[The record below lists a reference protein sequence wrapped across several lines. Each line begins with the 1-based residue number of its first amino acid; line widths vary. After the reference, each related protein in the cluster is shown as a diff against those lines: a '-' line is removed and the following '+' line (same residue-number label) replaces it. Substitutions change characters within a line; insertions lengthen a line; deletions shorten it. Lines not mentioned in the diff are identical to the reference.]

1 MRLLQHRG
9 HERYTGEPV
18 THLQHALQAA
28 TLAERAGASD
38 ALVAAALL
46 HDIGHLW
53 HGAPGMPSAD
63 GVDDRHELLAAE
75 VLSRWFGDD
84 VVQPVALHVAAKRRL
99 CLNPA
104 YLKVLTADS
113 LRSLALQGGPM
124 SEFESQAFDAL
135 PFAQD
140 ALRLRH
146 WDEAAKRPGFDTEP
160 LAHFWPRVQASLRL
174 RDALDPSAAHGTR

>member
-1 MRLLQHRG
+1 MTTHPEHLMRLLQHRG

-53 HGAPGMPSAD
+53 HGAPGTLSAL
-63 GVDDRHELLAAE
+63 GVDDHHEALAAE
-75 VLSRWFGDD
+75 VLARWFGDE
-84 VVQPVALHVAAKRRL
+84 VVRPVALHVAAKRRL
-99 CLNPA
+99 CVNPA
-104 YLKVLTADS
+104 YLQVLTEDS
-113 LRSLALQGGPM
+113 LRSLALQGGAM
-124 SEFESQAFDAL
+124 NEVEAQAFDAL
-135 PFAQD
+135 PFAPD

-146 WDEAAKRPGFDTEP
+146 WDEGAKRPGLDTEP
-160 LAHFWPRVQASLRL
+160 LAHFWPRVAASVRL
-174 RDALDPSAAHGTR
+174 STSG

>member
-1 MRLLQHRG
+1 MTTHPDQLMRLLLLRG

-53 HGAPGMPSAD
+53 HGLSGTPSAD
-63 GVDDRHELLAAE
+63 GLDDRHERLAAE
-75 VLSRWFGDD
+75 VLADCFGDE

-99 CLNPA
+99 CRQPA
-104 YLKVLTADS
+104 YLKALTEDS
-113 LRSLALQGGPM
+113 RRSLVLQGGPM
-124 SEFESQAFDAL
+124 ADTEALAFDRV

-140 ALRLRH
+140 ALRLRR
-146 WDEAAKRPGFDTEP
+146 WDDAAKRPEARTQA
-160 LAHFWPRVQASLRL
+160 LSWFWPRVLACARL
-174 RDALDPSAAHGTR
+174 GG

>member
-1 MRLLQHRG
+1 MQLLQHRG

-53 HGAPGMPSAD
+53 HGAPGTPSVN

-75 VLSRWFGDD
+75 VLSRCFGDD

-99 CLNPA
+99 CRNPA
-104 YLKVLTADS
+104 YLKLLTEDS

-124 SEFESQAFDAL
+124 SEMEIQAFDAL

-140 ALRLRH
+140 ALRLRR
-146 WDEAAKRPGFDTEP
+146 WDDGAKLTGFDTEP
-160 LAHFWPRVQASLRL
+160 LAHFWPRVQASLCL
-174 RDALDPSAAHGTR
+174 RDALEPPAD